1 MGVVIYLIL
10 TALLRRARCPFDVD
24 WCSHYP
30 QGYFIPSCT
39 TLLCCARLPF
49 VFAWYSHS
57 PQLYFILHELLFCIL
72 QDFILM
78 LLDAYIAYKDTIF
91 LHEQLFCADQ
101 DFLFYWLMLTFLTKK
116 LYSFLNFGWIIEIVV
131 TFYLREAAYSLVI
144 DWCWSVEYSLKMFS
158 PSFKDLGFLCE

>member
-10 TALLRRARCPFDVD
+10 TIYKDKERFRINQHIRGNLAICSYTAFLCRARCPFDVD

-30 QGYFIPSCT
+30 QGYFIPSYT
-39 TLLCCARLPF
+39 TLLCCARLSF

-57 PQLYFILHELLFCIL
+57 PQLYIILHELLFCIL

-78 LLDAYIAYKDTIF
+78 LLGADIAYKDTLF

-101 DFLFYWLMLTFLTKK
+101 DFLF
-116 LYSFLNFGWIIEIVV
+116 
-131 TFYLREAAYSLVI
+131 I
-144 DWCWSVEYSLKMFS
+144 DWCWHSSQRNS
-158 PSFKDLGFLCE
+158 IPSWIACLCFARCPFDVAW